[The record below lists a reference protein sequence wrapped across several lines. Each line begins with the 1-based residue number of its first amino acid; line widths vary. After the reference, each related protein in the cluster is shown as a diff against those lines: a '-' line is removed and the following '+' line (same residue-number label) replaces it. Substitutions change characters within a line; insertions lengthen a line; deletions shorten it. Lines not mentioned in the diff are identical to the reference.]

1 MGNKVKE
8 IKSNLRWPGG
18 KSKMTKILKDYFPD
32 NIDKYLEIFTGG
44 GSVLL
49 YIIQNYNPKIIFAND
64 IDDKL
69 INYYQ
74 TIKLNPQQVIDECM
88 EIKNNYNYQTFRDIF
103 YNLNRNIAS
112 HFFISNKTSFSGL
125 NNNYSEQAYDR
136 NFSVNCIKKIND
148 ISNVI
153 QNTNF
158 LNYDFININDDI
170 IELND
175 IDDIIELNDF
185 FIYLDPP
192 YYGNKKNGLYGDKGK
207 LHKEFNHDELF
218 NWVEKYT
225 TNNKIMISYDDSP
238 YIRELYKNYNIYN
251 FDFKYSM
258 TNTGGNLCK
267 TGNEIIITNY
277 LI

>member
-1 MGNKVKE
+1 MGNKIKE

-74 TIKLNPQQVIDECM
+74 TIKINPQQVIDECM

-158 LNYDFININDDI
+158 LNYDFININNDI
-170 IELND
+170 ID
-175 IDDIIELNDF
+175 LNDF

-192 YYGNKKNGLYGDKGK
+192 YYGNKKNGLYGDKGI
-207 LHKEFNHDELF
+207 LHKEFNHNELF
-218 NWVEKYT
+218 NWIEKYT

-277 LI
+277 LIQ

>member
-49 YIIQNYNPKIIFAND
+49 YIIQNYNPKTIFAND

-88 EIKNNYNYQTFRDIF
+88 EIKNNYNYQTFREIF

-170 IELND
+170 ID
-175 IDDIIELNDF
+175 LNDF

-192 YYGNKKNGLYGDKGK
+192 YFGNKKTGLYGDKGK

-218 NWVEKYT
+218 NWIEKYT